1 MRMASLSVNKNYSV
15 EGAVRK
21 FQKYA
26 GLNQTGQLNNE
37 TLNMMRLPRCGRPDN
52 LSKAEQLRKQHRSK
66 RFVLQGS
73 KWSKSK
79 ILFRIAKYPKFSSM
93 SPEDI
98 DREIN
103 RAFNLWSEVSDL
115 EFEQLKEPALKEL
128 PFYHSGSDRL
138 INRRD
143 KREVDIDVRFE
154 TGYHGDAEPFDGSG
168 LILGL
173 FSEFLLMM

>member
-1 MRMASLSVNKNYSV
+1 MASSSKINLVDTKSIDIEN
-15 EGAVRK
+15 AVRK

-26 GLNQTGQLNNE
+26 GLNQTGQLDNE
-37 TLNMMRLPRCGRPDN
+37 TLDIMRLPRCGHPDN
-52 LSKAEQLRKQHRSK
+52 LSRARTK

-79 ILFRIAKYPKFSSM
+79 ILFKIAKYPKFSSM

-115 EFEQLKEPALKEL
+115 KFEQIKEPTLKNTHNDVVKIRVE
-128 PFYHSGSDRL
+128 PDA
-138 INRRD
+138 
-143 KREVDIDVRFE
+143 DIDVRFE

-168 LILGL
+168 LILGKH
-173 FSEFLLMM
+173 FKYPSVAFHNIVQKGQR